1 MTDMATIAKESKALR
16 RALSRRRTQL
26 FVQQMVQNRMAMA
39 GVIIIAL
46 FVVMAVFGPLFRPFD
61 STMIASSRTEVFNAP
76 SWAHPLGTD
85 NLGRDVLG
93 YLMSGARSSLFVGIT
108 ATIISMVLGTLI
120 GIVAGYVGG
129 AVDNLLM
136 RITDF
141 FLVLPW
147 LPFCMVLA
155 AILGNSM
162 WNIILVIGLTG
173 WSSTARIIRAQALSV
188 KEQQYVERTVSVGAG
203 KWHVMFR
210 HILPN
215 VFPLVFSEAILIVSS
230 SILTETSLAFLGLG
244 DPTNPSWGT
253 MLNDAYSTG
262 AMTNGAWWYFITP
275 GLCVIL
281 VALGFTL
288 MGYAFDEILNPK
300 LKKR

>member
-1 MTDMATIAKESKALR
+1 MKGNRLSTTRRDLRKIKTKEFFKEVWHNKMAR
-16 RALSRRRTQL
+16 
-26 FVQQMVQNRMAMA
+26 V
-39 GVIIIAL
+39 GIIIIGF
-46 FVVMAVFGPLFRPFD
+46 FVLMAILGPLLMPFKTTEIAD
-61 STMIASSRTEVFNAP
+61 SRADVFNAP
-76 SWAHPLGTD
+76 SFEHLLGTD
-85 NLGRDVLG
+85 NQGRDVLA
-93 YLMSGARSSLFVGIT
+93 YLVNGARSSLMVGLT
-108 ATIISMVLGTLI
+108 ATIISMVLGTII
-120 GIVAGYVGG
+120 GIAAGYLGG
-129 AVDNLLM
+129 WIDNLLM
-136 RITDF
+136 RVTDF

-155 AILGNSM
+155 AILGNSV

-173 WSSTARIIRAQALSV
+173 WSSTARVIRAQTLSV
-188 KEQQYVERTVSVGAG
+188 KEQQYVERTVSIGAKKG
-203 KWHVMFR
+203 YIMMK

-215 VFPLVFSEAILIVSS
+215 VFPLVFSEGILIVSS

-262 AMTNGAWWYFITP
+262 AMTVGAWWYFITP
-275 GLCVIL
+275 GICVIL

-300 LKKR
+300 LKER

>member
-1 MTDMATIAKESKALR
+1 MYRLNRKTSVKRDLRKIKTKKFFEEVWANKMARIGL
-16 RALSRRRTQL
+16 
-26 FVQQMVQNRMAMA
+26 
-39 GVIIIAL
+39 VIIIL
-46 FVVMAVFGPLFRPFD
+46 FVIMAVVGPVLMPFKTTD
-61 STMIASSRTEVFNAP
+61 IAASREEVFNAP
-76 SWAHPLGTD
+76 SVKHILGTD
-85 NLGRDVLG
+85 NQGRDVLA
-93 YLMSGARSSLFVGIT
+93 YLVNGARSSLVVGLL
-108 ATIISMVLGTLI
+108 ATLISMFLGTII
-120 GIVAGYVGG
+120 GIVSGYMGG
-129 AVDNLLM
+129 WVDNLLM

-173 WSSTARIIRAQALSV
+173 WSSTARVIRAQTLSV
-188 KEQQYVERTVSVGAG
+188 KEQQYVERTISIGARKG
-203 KWHVMFR
+203 YIMLK

-262 AMTNGAWWYFITP
+262 AMTVGAWWYFITP

-300 LKKR
+300 LKER

>member
-1 MTDMATIAKESKALR
+1 MVNRRKRYETDRLKRDLRKLRTKQFLKEVWANKMARVGA
-16 RALSRRRTQL
+16 
-26 FVQQMVQNRMAMA
+26 
-39 GVIIIAL
+39 VIIGFFAL
-46 FVVMAVFGPLFRPFD
+46 MAIFGPILMPFKTTD
-61 STMIASSRTEVFNAP
+61 IASSRAEVFNQP
-76 SWAHPLGTD
+76 SFEHWLGTD
-85 NLGRDVLG
+85 NLGRDVLA
-93 YLMSGARSSLFVGIT
+93 YLVNGARSSLFVGLT
-108 ATIISMVLGTLI
+108 ATVISMVLGTLI
-120 GIVAGYVGG
+120 GITAGYMGSW
-129 AVDNLLM
+129 VDGLLM

-155 AILGNSM
+155 AILGNSV

-173 WSSTARIIRAQALSV
+173 WSSTARIIRAQTLSV
-188 KEQQYVERTVSVGAG
+188 KEQQYVERTQSIGAK
-203 KWHVMFR
+203 KWHIMTK

-262 AMTNGAWWYFITP
+262 AMTVGAWWYFVTP
-275 GLCVIL
+275 GVCVIL

-300 LKKR
+300 LKER

>member
-1 MTDMATIAKESKALR
+1 MGNRYDTERLRRNLQKTKTKQFCKDVWQNKMARVGLFIIGFFVLMAIFSPILMPFKTTDMGA
-16 RALSRRRTQL
+16 SRDL
-26 FVQQMVQNRMAMA
+26 
-39 GVIIIAL
+39 
-46 FVVMAVFGPLFRPFD
+46 
-61 STMIASSRTEVFNAP
+61 VFNAP
-76 SWAHPLGTD
+76 TFEHPLGTD
-85 NLGRDVLG
+85 NLGRDVLA
-93 YLMSGARSSLFVGIT
+93 YLVNGSRSSLFVGVT
-108 ATIISMVLGTLI
+108 ATMISMVLGTLI
-120 GIVAGYVGG
+120 GIAAGYLGG
-129 AVDNLLM
+129 WVDNILM

-155 AILGNSM
+155 AILGNSI

-173 WSSTARIIRAQALSV
+173 WSGTARIIRAQTLSV
-188 KEQQYVERTVSVGAG
+188 KEQQYVERTKSIGAG
-203 KWHVMFR
+203 KWHIMVK

-253 MLNDAYSTG
+253 MLNDAYCTG
-262 AMTNGAWWYFITP
+262 AMTVGAWWYFITP
-275 GLCVIL
+275 GVCVIL

>member
-1 MTDMATIAKESKALR
+1 MTQLSSESRALKRSLR
-16 RALSRRRTQL
+16 RRRLKELLSQIYKNTMARIGIYIILFFAL
-26 FVQQMVQNRMAMA
+26 MA
-39 GVIIIAL
+39 I
-46 FVVMAVFGPLFRPFD
+46 FGPIIMPFKTTD
-61 STMIASSRTEVFNAP
+61 IASSRADIFNPP
-76 SWAHPLGTD
+76 SAEHLLGTD
-85 NLGRDVLG
+85 NLGRDVLA

-108 ATIISMVLGTLI
+108 ATFISMVLGTFI
-120 GIVAGYVGG
+120 GITAGYIGG
-129 AVDNLLM
+129 WVDNLLM

-173 WSSTARIIRAQALSV
+173 WAGTARVIRAQTLSV
-188 KEQQYVERTVSVGAG
+188 KEQQYVERTVSIGAG
-203 KWHVMFR
+203 KWHIMLR

-215 VFPLVFSEAILIVSS
+215 VFPLVFSESILIISG

-275 GLCVIL
+275 GVCVIL

-288 MGYAFDEILNPK
+288 MGYAFDEILSPK
-300 LKKR
+300 LKTR

>member
-1 MTDMATIAKESKALR
+1 MAR
-16 RALSRRRTQL
+16 
-26 FVQQMVQNRMAMA
+26 V
-39 GVIIIAL
+39 GIIIIGI
-46 FVVMAVFGPLFRPFD
+46 FVLMAIIGPILMPFKTTD
-61 STMIASSRTEVFNAP
+61 IAASRAEVFNSP
-76 SWAHPLGTD
+76 SLQHLLGTD
-85 NLGRDVLG
+85 NQGRDVLA
-93 YLMSGARSSLFVGIT
+93 YLVNGSRSSLFVGLT

-120 GIVAGYVGG
+120 GVTAGYLGG
-129 AVDNLLM
+129 WVDNLLM

-155 AILGNSM
+155 SILGNSI

-173 WSSTARIIRAQALSV
+173 WSGTARIIRAQTLSV
-188 KEQQYVERTVSVGAG
+188 KEQPYVEREKSIGARNG
-203 KWHVMFR
+203 YIMMK

-215 VFPLVFSEAILIVSS
+215 IFPLVFAEAILIVSS

-253 MLNDAYSTG
+253 MLNDAYCTG
-262 AMTNGAWWYFITP
+262 AMTVGAWWYFITP
-275 GLCVIL
+275 GVCVIL

-300 LKKR
+300 LKER

>member
-1 MTDMATIAKESKALR
+1 MFGRMNDKELLR
-16 RALSRRRTQL
+16 RNLRRMRTKEFLKQ
-26 FVQQMVQNRMAMA
+26 VWANKMARM
-39 GVIIIAL
+39 GVIIIAFFTL
-46 FVVMAVFGPLFRPFD
+46 VAIFGPIIMPFKTTIMGA
-61 STMIASSRTEVFNAP
+61 SREMIFNPPSRE
-76 SWAHPLGTD
+76 HLLGTD
-85 NLGRDVLG
+85 NLGRDVLA
-93 YLMSGARSSLFVGIT
+93 YLVSGSRNSLFVGLT
-108 ATIISMVLGTLI
+108 ATLISMALGTLI
-120 GIVAGYVGG
+120 GVASGYMGG
-129 AVDNLLM
+129 WVDNILM

-155 AILGNSM
+155 AILGNSI

-173 WSSTARIIRAQALSV
+173 WAGTARVIRAQTLSV
-188 KEQQYVERTVSVGAG
+188 KEMQYVERMRSVGAG
-203 KWHVMFR
+203 RAHIMWK

-215 VFPLVFSEAILIVSS
+215 VFPLIFAEAILIVSG

-253 MLNDAYSTG
+253 MLNDAYSTD
-262 AMTNGAWWYFITP
+262 AMTIGAWWYFITP
-275 GLCVIL
+275 GVCVIL

-300 LKKR
+300 LKDR

>member
-1 MTDMATIAKESKALR
+1 MYRRNRLSTSRRDLR
-16 RALSRRRTQL
+16 RIRTRQ
-26 FVQQMVQNRMAMA
+26 FAAEVWQNKMARV
-39 GVIIIAL
+39 GVIIIAI
-46 FVVMAVFGPLFRPFD
+46 FVLMAVLGPMLMPFKTTDIAD
-61 STMIASSRTEVFNAP
+61 SREAIFNAP
-76 SWAHPLGTD
+76 SLEHLLGTD
-85 NLGRDVLG
+85 NQGRDVLA
-93 YLMSGARSSLFVGIT
+93 YLVNGARSSLMVGLT
-108 ATIISMVLGTLI
+108 ATVISMVLGTII
-120 GIVAGYVGG
+120 GIAAGYIGG
-129 AVDNLLM
+129 WVDNLLM
-136 RITDF
+136 RVTDF

-155 AILGNSM
+155 AILGNSV

-173 WSSTARIIRAQALSV
+173 WSSTARIIRAQTLSV
-188 KEQQYVERTVSVGAG
+188 KEQPYVERTVSIGAKKG
-203 KWHVMFR
+203 YIMVK

-215 VFPLVFSEAILIVSS
+215 VFPLVFSEGILIVSS

-262 AMTNGAWWYFITP
+262 AMTVGAWWYFITP
-275 GLCVIL
+275 GICVIL

>member
-1 MTDMATIAKESKALR
+1 MGRRYESEQLR
-16 RALSRRRTQL
+16 RNLRRVKTKE
-26 FVQQMVQNRMAMA
+26 FFKEVWANKMARV
-39 GVIIIAL
+39 GIIIIGFFAL
-46 FVVMAVFGPLFRPFD
+46 MAIVGPIMMPFKTTD
-61 STMIASSRTEVFNAP
+61 IAASRTEIFNAP
-76 SWAHPLGTD
+76 SMEHWLGTD
-85 NLGRDVLG
+85 NLGRDVLA
-93 YLMSGARSSLFVGIT
+93 YLINGSRSSLFVGLT
-108 ATIISMVLGTLI
+108 ATLIAMLLGTLI
-120 GIVAGYVGG
+120 GISAGYLGG
-129 AVDNLLM
+129 WVDTLLM

-155 AILGNSM
+155 SILGNSM

-173 WSSTARIIRAQALSV
+173 WCGTARIIRAQTLSV
-188 KEQQYVERTVSVGAG
+188 KEQQYVERTKSIGAG
-203 KWHVMFR
+203 KWHIMVK

-215 VFPLVFSEAILIVSS
+215 VFPLVFAEAILIVSS

-262 AMTNGAWWYFITP
+262 AMTVGAWWYFITP
-275 GLCVIL
+275 GVCVIM

-300 LKKR
+300 LKER

>member
-1 MTDMATIAKESKALR
+1 
-16 RALSRRRTQL
+16 
-26 FVQQMVQNRMAMA
+26 MV
-39 GVIIIAL
+39 GL
-46 FVVMAVFGPLFRPFD
+46 
-61 STMIASSRTEVFNAP
+61 
-76 SWAHPLGTD
+76 
-85 NLGRDVLG
+85 
-93 YLMSGARSSLFVGIT
+93 T
-108 ATIISMVLGTLI
+108 ATIISMVLGTII
-120 GIVAGYVGG
+120 GIAAGYLGG
-129 AVDNLLM
+129 WIDNLLM
-136 RITDF
+136 RVTDF

-155 AILGNSM
+155 AILGNSV

-173 WSSTARIIRAQALSV
+173 WSSTARVIRAQTLSV
-188 KEQQYVERTVSVGAG
+188 KEQQYVERTVSIGAKKG
-203 KWHVMFR
+203 YIMMK

-215 VFPLVFSEAILIVSS
+215 VFPLVFSEGILIVSS

-262 AMTNGAWWYFITP
+262 AMTVGAWWYFITP
-275 GLCVIL
+275 GICVIL

-300 LKKR
+300 LKER

>member
-1 MTDMATIAKESKALR
+1 MKNNSGSQLKRQLR
-16 RALSRRRTQL
+16 RRKARQ
-26 FVQQMVQNRMAMA
+26 FVRQVFQNRMATI
-39 GVIIIAL
+39 GVIIISFFL
-46 FVVMAVFGPLFRPFD
+46 LMAIFGPIFMPFRTTD
-61 STMIASSRTEVFNAP
+61 IASSRDAVFNPP
-76 SWAHPLGTD
+76 SAEHWLGTD
-85 NLGRDVLG
+85 NLGRDVLA
-93 YLMSGARSSLFVGIT
+93 YLMSGARISLFVGIVAT
-108 ATIISMVLGTLI
+108 AISMVLGTLV
-120 GIVAGYVGG
+120 GIVSGYCGG
-129 AVDNLLM
+129 RTDNVLM

-155 AILGNSM
+155 AILGNSI

-173 WSSTARIIRAQALSV
+173 WAGTARIIRAQTLSV
-188 KEQQYVERTVSVGAG
+188 REQQYVERTVSIGAG
-203 KWHVMFR
+203 KAHVMLR

-215 VFPLVFSEAILIVSS
+215 VFPLVFSETILVISS

-244 DPTNPSWGT
+244 DPTQPSWGM

-262 AMTNGAWWYFITP
+262 AMTSGAWWYFILP

-288 MGYAFDEILNPK
+288 IGYAFDEILNPK
-300 LKKR
+300 LRGR

>member
-1 MTDMATIAKESKALR
+1 MFSANRSEENIRRNLRQVKTKEFFKKLWANKMARI
-16 RALSRRRTQL
+16 
-26 FVQQMVQNRMAMA
+26 
-39 GVIIIAL
+39 GIIIVGFFILMAIIGPI
-46 FVVMAVFGPLFRPFD
+46 VMPFKTTD
-61 STMIASSRTEVFNAP
+61 IASSRDLVFNKP
-76 SWAHPLGTD
+76 SAEHWLGTD
-85 NLGRDVLG
+85 NNGRDVLA
-93 YLMSGARSSLFVGIT
+93 YLVNGARASLMVGIIATLISMCVGTIIGIT
-108 ATIISMVLGTLI
+108 A
-120 GIVAGYVGG
+120 GYTGG
-129 AVDNLLM
+129 WLDNVLM

-141 FLVLPW
+141 FMVLPW

-155 AILGNSM
+155 AILGTNV
-162 WNIILVIGLTG
+162 WNIILVIGITG
-173 WSSTARIIRAQALSV
+173 WTGTARVIRAQTLSV
-188 KEQQYVERTVSVGAG
+188 KEQQYVESTVSIVAG
-203 KWHVMFR
+203 KLHKMLK

-215 VFPLVFSEAILIVSS
+215 VFPLVFSESILIISS

-275 GLCVIL
+275 GICVIL

-300 LKKR
+300 LQKK

>member
-1 MTDMATIAKESKALR
+1 MIRLNRKSAVKRELQIIKTKQFFKEVWANKMAR
-16 RALSRRRTQL
+16 
-26 FVQQMVQNRMAMA
+26 V

-46 FVVMAVFGPLFRPFD
+46 FVLMAVLGPMIMPFK
-61 STMIASSRTEVFNAP
+61 TTEIAASKADAFNAP
-76 SWAHPLGTD
+76 SLEHLLGTD
-85 NLGRDVLG
+85 NQGRDVLA
-93 YLMSGARSSLFVGIT
+93 YLVNGARSSLMVGLT
-108 ATIISMVLGTLI
+108 ATIISMILGTVI
-120 GIVAGYVGG
+120 GIASGYLGG
-129 AVDNLLM
+129 WIDNLLM

-155 AILGNSM
+155 AILGNSI

-173 WSSTARIIRAQALSV
+173 WSSTARIIRAQTLSV
-188 KEQQYVERTVSVGAG
+188 KEQQYVERTVSIGAKKG
-203 KWHVMFR
+203 HIMFK

-244 DPTNPSWGT
+244 DPTNPSWGM

-262 AMTNGAWWYFITP
+262 AMTVGAWWYFITP
-275 GLCVIL
+275 GICVIL

-300 LKKR
+300 LKER

>member
-1 MTDMATIAKESKALR
+1 MIGMKRKSAVKRDLRKMKVKDFFKEVWENKMA
-16 RALSRRRTQL
+16 RAGL
-26 FVQQMVQNRMAMA
+26 
-39 GVIIIAL
+39 VIIL
-46 FVVMAVFGPLFRPFD
+46 FFVLMAVFGPMLMPFK
-61 STMIASSRTEVFNAP
+61 TTEIAASKAEAFNAP
-76 SWAHPLGTD
+76 SLTHLLGTD
-85 NLGRDVLG
+85 NQGRDVLA
-93 YLMSGARSSLFVGIT
+93 YLVNGARSSLAVGVT
-108 ATIISMVLGTLI
+108 ATMISMLLGTLI
-120 GIVAGYVGG
+120 GIAAGYLGG
-129 AVDNLLM
+129 WIDNILM

-155 AILGNSM
+155 AILGNSI

-173 WSSTARIIRAQALSV
+173 WSSTARVIRAQTLSV
-188 KEQQYVERTVSVGAG
+188 REQQYVERTKSIGGG
-203 KWHVMFR
+203 KAYIMVK

-262 AMTNGAWWYFITP
+262 AMTVGAWWYFITP
-275 GLCVIL
+275 GVCVIL

-300 LKKR
+300 LKER

>member
-1 MTDMATIAKESKALR
+1 MGRRYESEQLR
-16 RALSRRRTQL
+16 RNLRRVKTKE
-26 FVQQMVQNRMAMA
+26 FFKEVWANKMARV
-39 GVIIIAL
+39 GIIIIGFFAL
-46 FVVMAVFGPLFRPFD
+46 MAILGPIMMPFKTTD
-61 STMIASSRTEVFNAP
+61 IAASRTEIFNAP
-76 SWAHPLGTD
+76 SMEHWLGTD
-85 NLGRDVLG
+85 NLGRDVLA
-93 YLMSGARSSLFVGIT
+93 YLINGSRSSLFVGLT
-108 ATIISMVLGTLI
+108 ATLIAMLLGTLI
-120 GIVAGYVGG
+120 GISAGYLGG
-129 AVDNLLM
+129 WVDTILM

-155 AILGNSM
+155 SILGNSM

-173 WSSTARIIRAQALSV
+173 WCGTARIIRAQTLSV
-188 KEQQYVERTVSVGAG
+188 KEQQYVERTKSIGAG
-203 KWHVMFR
+203 KWHIMIK

-215 VFPLVFSEAILIVSS
+215 VFPLVFAEAILIVSS

-262 AMTNGAWWYFITP
+262 AMTVGAWWYFITP
-275 GLCVIL
+275 GVCVIM

-300 LKKR
+300 LKER

>member
-1 MTDMATIAKESKALR
+1 MRKNGALEAKRELR
-16 RALSRRRTQL
+16 RMRTEQ
-26 FVQQMVQNRMAMA
+26 FIKEVWANKMAKA
-39 GVIIIAL
+39 GIIIIGI
-46 FVVMAVFGPLFRPFD
+46 FVLTAVLGPMFMPFK
-61 STMIASSRTEVFNAP
+61 TTEIAASRTEVFNAP
-76 SWAHPLGTD
+76 SVYHLLGTD
-85 NLGRDVLG
+85 NQGRDVLA
-93 YLMSGARSSLFVGIT
+93 YLVNGARSSLAVGLT
-108 ATIISMVLGTLI
+108 ATIISMVLGTTI
-120 GIVAGYVGG
+120 GIAAGYIGRW
-129 AVDNLLM
+129 ADNLLM

-155 AILGNSM
+155 AILGNSI

-173 WSSTARIIRAQALSV
+173 WSGTARIIRAQTLSV
-188 KEQQYVERTVSVGAG
+188 KEQQYVERTVSIGAKKG
-203 KWHVMFR
+203 YIMAR

-262 AMTNGAWWYFITP
+262 AMTAGAWWYFITP
-275 GLCVIL
+275 GICVIL

>member
-1 MTDMATIAKESKALR
+1 MSESTKSTRSLKRSLR
-16 RALSRRRTQL
+16 RKKTRQFIR
-26 FVQQMVQNRMAMA
+26 QMFSNRMATF
-39 GVIIIAL
+39 GVIIIAFFIL
-46 FVVMAVFGPLFRPFD
+46 MAIVGPMILPFKTTD
-61 STMIASSRTEVFNAP
+61 IASSRDEVFNPP
-76 SWAHPLGTD
+76 SAEHWLGTD
-85 NLGRDVLG
+85 NLGRDVLA
-93 YLMSGARSSLFVGIT
+93 YLMSGARVSLFVGVV
-108 ATIISMVLGTLI
+108 ATVISMVLGTLV
-120 GIVAGYVGG
+120 GIVAGYSGG
-129 AVDNLLM
+129 TVDNVLM

-155 AILGNSM
+155 AILGNSV

-173 WSSTARIIRAQALSV
+173 WSGTARIIRAQTLSV
-188 KEQQYVERTVSVGAG
+188 KEQQYVERTVSVGAD
-203 KWHVMFR
+203 KAHVMFR

-215 VFPLVFSEAILIVSS
+215 VFPLVFSETILIISS

-244 DPTNPSWGT
+244 DPTRPSWGM

-262 AMTNGAWWYFITP
+262 AMTSGAWWYFILP
-275 GLCVIL
+275 GVCVIL

-300 LKKR
+300 LRGR

>member
-1 MTDMATIAKESKALR
+1 MMFSANRSEENIRRNLRQVKTKEFFRKLWANKMARI
-16 RALSRRRTQL
+16 
-26 FVQQMVQNRMAMA
+26 
-39 GVIIIAL
+39 GIII
-46 FVVMAVFGPLFRPFD
+46 VVFFILMAIIGPILMPFKTTD
-61 STMIASSRTEVFNAP
+61 IASSREMVFNKP
-76 SWAHPLGTD
+76 SAEHWLGTD
-85 NLGRDVLG
+85 NNGRDVLA
-93 YLMSGARSSLFVGIT
+93 YLVNGARASLMVGIIATLISMCVGTIIGIT
-108 ATIISMVLGTLI
+108 A
-120 GIVAGYVGG
+120 GYTGG
-129 AVDNLLM
+129 WLDNLLM

-141 FLVLPW
+141 FMVLPW

-155 AILGNSM
+155 AILGTNV
-162 WNIILVIGLTG
+162 WNIILVIGITG
-173 WSSTARIIRAQALSV
+173 WTGTARVIRAQTLSV
-188 KEQQYVERTVSVGAG
+188 KEQQYVERTVSIGAG
-203 KWHVMFR
+203 KLHIMMK

-215 VFPLVFSEAILIVSS
+215 VFPLVFSESILIISS

-275 GLCVIL
+275 GVCVIL

-300 LKKR
+300 LQKK

>member
-1 MTDMATIAKESKALR
+1 MFSANRSEENIRRNLRQVKTKEFFKKLWANKMARI
-16 RALSRRRTQL
+16 
-26 FVQQMVQNRMAMA
+26 
-39 GVIIIAL
+39 GIIIVGFFILMAIIGPI
-46 FVVMAVFGPLFRPFD
+46 VMPFKTTD
-61 STMIASSRTEVFNAP
+61 IASSRDLVFNKP
-76 SWAHPLGTD
+76 SAEHWLGTD
-85 NLGRDVLG
+85 NNGRDVLA
-93 YLMSGARSSLFVGIT
+93 YLVNGARASLMVGIIATLISMCVGTIIGIT
-108 ATIISMVLGTLI
+108 A
-120 GIVAGYVGG
+120 GYTGG
-129 AVDNLLM
+129 WLDNVLM

-141 FLVLPW
+141 FMVLPW

-155 AILGNSM
+155 AILGTNV
-162 WNIILVIGLTG
+162 WNIILVIGITG
-173 WSSTARIIRAQALSV
+173 WTGTARVIRAQTLSV
-188 KEQQYVERTVSVGAG
+188 KEQQYVERTVSIGAG
-203 KWHVMFR
+203 KLHIMLK

-215 VFPLVFSEAILIVSS
+215 VFPLVFSESILIISS

-275 GLCVIL
+275 GICVIL

-300 LKKR
+300 LQKK

>member
-1 MTDMATIAKESKALR
+1 MIRLNRKSAVKRELQIIKTKQFFKEVWANKMAR
-16 RALSRRRTQL
+16 
-26 FVQQMVQNRMAMA
+26 V
-39 GVIIIAL
+39 GVIIIAV
-46 FVVMAVFGPLFRPFD
+46 FVLMAVFGPMIMPFR
-61 STMIASSRTEVFNAP
+61 TTEIAASKADAFNAP
-76 SWAHPLGTD
+76 SLQHLLGTD
-85 NLGRDVLG
+85 NQGRDVLA
-93 YLMSGARSSLFVGIT
+93 YLVNGARSSLMVGLT
-108 ATIISMVLGTLI
+108 ATIISMILGTII
-120 GIVAGYVGG
+120 GIASGYLGG
-129 AVDNLLM
+129 WIDNLLM

-155 AILGNSM
+155 AILGNSI

-173 WSSTARIIRAQALSV
+173 WSSTARIIRAQTLSV
-188 KEQQYVERTVSVGAG
+188 KEQQYVERTVSIGA
-203 KWHVMFR
+203 KKSHIMFK

-244 DPTNPSWGT
+244 DPTNPSWGM

-262 AMTNGAWWYFITP
+262 AMTVGAWWYFITP
-275 GLCVIL
+275 GICVIL

-300 LKKR
+300 LKER

>member
-1 MTDMATIAKESKALR
+1 MKGNRLSTTRRDLRKIKTKEFFKEVWHNKMAR
-16 RALSRRRTQL
+16 
-26 FVQQMVQNRMAMA
+26 V
-39 GVIIIAL
+39 GIIIIGF
-46 FVVMAVFGPLFRPFD
+46 FVLMAILGPLLMPFKTTDLAD
-61 STMIASSRTEVFNAP
+61 SRADVFNAP
-76 SWAHPLGTD
+76 SFEHLLGTD
-85 NLGRDVLG
+85 NQGRDVLA
-93 YLMSGARSSLFVGIT
+93 YLVNGARSSLMVGLT
-108 ATIISMVLGTLI
+108 ATIISMVLGTII
-120 GIVAGYVGG
+120 GIAAGYLGG
-129 AVDNLLM
+129 WIDNLLM
-136 RITDF
+136 RVTDF

-155 AILGNSM
+155 AILGNSV

-173 WSSTARIIRAQALSV
+173 WSSTARVIRAQTLSV
-188 KEQQYVERTVSVGAG
+188 KEQQYVERTVSIGAKKG
-203 KWHVMFR
+203 YIMMK

-215 VFPLVFSEAILIVSS
+215 VFPLVFSEGILIVSS

-262 AMTNGAWWYFITP
+262 AMTVGAWWYFITP
-275 GLCVIL
+275 GICVIL

-300 LKKR
+300 LKER

>member
-1 MTDMATIAKESKALR
+1 MKNNSGSQLKRQLR
-16 RALSRRRTQL
+16 RRKARQ
-26 FVQQMVQNRMAMA
+26 FVRQVFQNRMATI
-39 GVIIIAL
+39 GVIIISFFLLMAI
-46 FVVMAVFGPLFRPFD
+46 FGPVFMPFRTTDIADSRDAVFNP
-61 STMIASSRTEVFNAP
+61 P
-76 SWAHPLGTD
+76 SPEHWLGTD
-85 NLGRDVLG
+85 NLGRDVLA
-93 YLMSGARSSLFVGIT
+93 YLMSGARISLFVGIVAT
-108 ATIISMVLGTLI
+108 AISMVLGTLV
-120 GIVAGYVGG
+120 GIVSGYCGG
-129 AVDNLLM
+129 RTDNVLM

-155 AILGNSM
+155 AILGNSI

-173 WSSTARIIRAQALSV
+173 WAGTARIIRAQTLSV
-188 KEQQYVERTVSVGAG
+188 REQQYVERTVSIGAG
-203 KWHVMFR
+203 KAHVMLR

-215 VFPLVFSEAILIVSS
+215 VFPLVFSETILVISS

-244 DPTNPSWGT
+244 DPTQPSWGM

-262 AMTNGAWWYFITP
+262 AMTSGAWWYFILP

-288 MGYAFDEILNPK
+288 IGYAFDEILNPK
-300 LKKR
+300 LRGR

>member
-1 MTDMATIAKESKALR
+1 MKSRYSDTESLR
-16 RALSRRRTQL
+16 RKLRIMKTKDFMKQVWANKMARLGLIIVAFFAL
-26 FVQQMVQNRMAMA
+26 MA
-39 GVIIIAL
+39 I
-46 FVVMAVFGPLFRPFD
+46 FGPILMPFRTT
-61 STMIASSRTEVFNAP
+61 TMAASREFIFNPP
-76 SWAHPLGTD
+76 SLEHILGTD
-85 NLGRDVLG
+85 NLGRDVLA
-93 YLMSGARSSLFVGIT
+93 YLVNGSRNSLMVGIS
-108 ATIISMVLGTLI
+108 ATIITIGLGTLI
-120 GIVAGYVGG
+120 GVTSGYIGG
-129 AVDNLLM
+129 WVDNLLM

-155 AILGNSM
+155 AILGNSI

-173 WSSTARIIRAQALSV
+173 WAGTARVIRAQTLSV
-188 KEQQYVERTVSVGAG
+188 KEQQYVERMVSVGAKKG
-203 KWHVMFR
+203 HIMWK

-215 VFPLVFSEAILIVSS
+215 VFPLVFAEAILIVSS

-253 MLNDAYSTG
+253 MLNDAFDTD
-262 AMTNGAWWYFITP
+262 AMTIGAWWFFITP
-275 GLCVIL
+275 GVCVIL

-300 LKKR
+300 LKER

>member
-1 MTDMATIAKESKALR
+1 MFQLGKSSTVKRELQTIKAKQFMRDVWNNKMARIGMIVIGVFVLTAVLGPILMPFKTTEIAASKAD
-16 RALSRRRTQL
+16 A
-26 FVQQMVQNRMAMA
+26 
-39 GVIIIAL
+39 
-46 FVVMAVFGPLFRPFD
+46 
-61 STMIASSRTEVFNAP
+61 FNAP
-76 SWAHPLGTD
+76 SLEHLLGTD
-85 NLGRDVLG
+85 NQGRDVLA
-93 YLMSGARSSLFVGIT
+93 YLVNGARSSLLVGLT
-108 ATIISMVLGTLI
+108 ATVISMVLGTLI
-120 GIVAGYVGG
+120 GIAAGYLGG
-129 AVDNLLM
+129 WVDNLLM

-155 AILGNSM
+155 AILGNRI

-173 WSSTARIIRAQALSV
+173 WSGTARIIRAQTLSV
-188 KEQQYVERTVSVGAG
+188 REQQYVERTVSLGA
-203 KWHVMFR
+203 KKSYIMVK

-262 AMTNGAWWYFITP
+262 AMTVGAWWYFITP
-275 GLCVIL
+275 GICVIL

-300 LKKR
+300 LKER

>member
-1 MTDMATIAKESKALR
+1 MDFSSESRALR
-16 RALSRRRTQL
+16 RTLRRRRGRE
-26 FVQQMVQNRMAMA
+26 FVRRTCGNRMARIGM
-39 GVIIIAL
+39 VIIVFFL
-46 FVVMAVFGPLFRPFD
+46 LMAVFGPMVMPFKTTD
-61 STMIASSRTEVFNAP
+61 IAASRAEIFNPP
-76 SWAHPLGTD
+76 SAAHLLGTD
-85 NLGRDVLG
+85 HQGRDVLA
-93 YLMSGARSSLFVGIT
+93 YLMSGARSSLFVGAT
-108 ATIISMVLGTLI
+108 ATVISMVLGTLI
-120 GIVAGYVGG
+120 GITAGYMGG
-129 AVDNLLM
+129 WVDMLLM

-173 WSSTARIIRAQALSV
+173 WAGTARVIRAQTLSI
-188 KEQQYVERTVSVGAG
+188 KEQQYVERTVSLGAG
-203 KWHVMFR
+203 KWHIMTR

-215 VFPLVFSEAILIVSS
+215 VFPLVFSESILIISS

-275 GLCVIL
+275 GVCVIL
-281 VALGFTL
+281 VALSFTL

-300 LKKR
+300 LETR

>member
-1 MTDMATIAKESKALR
+1 MFSANRSEENIRRNLRQIKTKEFFRKLWANKMARIGIVIVSV
-16 RALSRRRTQL
+16 
-26 FVQQMVQNRMAMA
+26 FVLMA
-39 GVIIIAL
+39 I
-46 FVVMAVFGPLFRPFD
+46 FGPILMPFKTTD
-61 STMIASSRTEVFNAP
+61 IAMTRAEVFNPP
-76 SWAHPLGTD
+76 SWKHLLGTD
-85 NLGRDVLG
+85 NNGRDVLA
-93 YLMSGARSSLFVGIT
+93 YLVNGARASLMVGVT
-108 ATIISMVLGTLI
+108 ATVISMVLGTTI
-120 GIVAGYVGG
+120 GITAGYTGG
-129 AVDNLLM
+129 WVDNLLM
-136 RITDF
+136 RVTDF
-141 FLVLPW
+141 FMVLPW

-155 AILGNSM
+155 AILGTSV

-173 WSSTARIIRAQALSV
+173 WSGTARVIRSQTLSV
-188 KEQQYVERTVSVGAG
+188 KEQTFVERTVSIGSG
-203 KWHVMFR
+203 KLHIMLK

-215 VFPLVFSEAILIVSS
+215 VFPLVFSESILIISS

-275 GLCVIL
+275 GVCVIL

-300 LKKR
+300 LQKR

>member
-1 MTDMATIAKESKALR
+1 MKGNRLSTTRRDLRKIKTKEFFKEVWYNKMAR
-16 RALSRRRTQL
+16 
-26 FVQQMVQNRMAMA
+26 V
-39 GVIIIAL
+39 GIIIIGF
-46 FVVMAVFGPLFRPFD
+46 FVLMAILGPLLMPFKTTDIAD
-61 STMIASSRTEVFNAP
+61 SRADVFNAP
-76 SWAHPLGTD
+76 SFEHLLGTD
-85 NLGRDVLG
+85 NQGRDVLA
-93 YLMSGARSSLFVGIT
+93 YLVNGARSSLMVGLT
-108 ATIISMVLGTLI
+108 ATIISMVLGTII
-120 GIVAGYVGG
+120 GIAAGYLGG
-129 AVDNLLM
+129 WIDNLLM
-136 RITDF
+136 RVTDF

-155 AILGNSM
+155 AILGNSV

-173 WSSTARIIRAQALSV
+173 WSSTARVIRAQTLSV
-188 KEQQYVERTVSVGAG
+188 KEQQYVERTVSIGAKKG
-203 KWHVMFR
+203 YIMMK

-215 VFPLVFSEAILIVSS
+215 VFPLVFSEGILIVSS

-262 AMTNGAWWYFITP
+262 AMTVGAWWYFITP
-275 GLCVIL
+275 GICVIL

-300 LKKR
+300 LKER

>member
-1 MTDMATIAKESKALR
+1 MNNLSESRALR
-16 RALSRRRTQL
+16 RELRRRRGREFIRSTL
-26 FVQQMVQNRMAMA
+26 GSHMARLGMGIIVFFILMA
-39 GVIIIAL
+39 I
-46 FVVMAVFGPLFRPFD
+46 FGPMVMPFKTTD
-61 STMIASSRTEVFNAP
+61 IASSRAEVFNPP
-76 SWAHPLGTD
+76 SAAHLLGTD
-85 NLGRDVLG
+85 NQGRDVLA
-93 YLMSGARSSLFVGIT
+93 YLMSGARTSLFVGAA
-108 ATIISMVLGTLI
+108 ATLISMVLGTMI
-120 GIVAGYVGG
+120 GITSGYIGG
-129 AVDNLLM
+129 WVDTLLM

-173 WSSTARIIRAQALSV
+173 WAGTARVIRAQTLSI
-188 KEQQYVERTVSVGAG
+188 KEQQYVERTVSLGAG
-203 KWHVMFR
+203 KWHIMMR

-215 VFPLVFSEAILIVSS
+215 VFPLVFSESILIISS

-244 DPTNPSWGT
+244 DPTSPSWGA

-262 AMTNGAWWYFITP
+262 AMTNGAWCYFIAP
-275 GLCVIL
+275 GVCVIL
-281 VALGFTL
+281 VTLSFTL

>member
-1 MTDMATIAKESKALR
+1 MSRRYDSEQLSRNLR
-16 RALSRRRTQL
+16 RVKTKEFFTEVWS
-26 FVQQMVQNRMAMA
+26 NKMARV
-39 GVIIIAL
+39 GIIIIGFFAL
-46 FVVMAVFGPLFRPFD
+46 MAILGPVFMPFKTTD
-61 STMIASSRTEVFNAP
+61 IATSREEIFNAP
-76 SWAHPLGTD
+76 SMEHLLGTD
-85 NLGRDVLG
+85 NLGRDVLA
-93 YLMSGARSSLFVGIT
+93 YLVNGSRSSLFVGLT
-108 ATIISMVLGTLI
+108 ATLIAMLLGTLI
-120 GIVAGYVGG
+120 GISAGYLGG
-129 AVDNLLM
+129 WVDTLLM

-155 AILGNSM
+155 SILGNSM

-173 WSSTARIIRAQALSV
+173 WCGTARIIRAQTLSV
-188 KEQQYVERTVSVGAG
+188 KEQQYVERTKSLGAG
-203 KWHVMFR
+203 KWHIMIK

-215 VFPLVFSEAILIVSS
+215 VFPLVFAEAILIVSS

-262 AMTNGAWWYFITP
+262 AMTAGAWWYFITP
-275 GLCVIL
+275 GVCVIV

-300 LKKR
+300 LKER

>member
-1 MTDMATIAKESKALR
+1 MKLSAESRALKRTLR
-16 RALSRRRTQL
+16 RRRSCDFFRQTYGNLMARIGMFIIL
-26 FVQQMVQNRMAMA
+26 F
-39 GVIIIAL
+39 
-46 FVVMAVFGPLFRPFD
+46 FVLMAVIGPMVMPFKTTD
-61 STMIASSRTEVFNAP
+61 IAASRADVFNAP
-76 SWAHPLGTD
+76 SAAHWLGTD
-85 NLGRDVLG
+85 NLGRDVLA
-93 YLMSGARSSLFVGIT
+93 YLMSGARSSLFVGVT

-120 GIVAGYVGG
+120 GITAGYMGG
-129 AVDNLLM
+129 WVDTLLM

-173 WSSTARIIRAQALSV
+173 WAGTARVIRAQTLSV
-188 KEQQYVERTVSVGAG
+188 KEQQYVERTVSLGAG
-203 KWHVMFR
+203 KWHIMLR

-215 VFPLVFSEAILIVSS
+215 VFPLVFSESILIISS

-262 AMTNGAWWYFITP
+262 AMNNGAWWYFVTSGI
-275 GLCVIL
+275 CVIL

>member
-1 MTDMATIAKESKALR
+1 MIANKRKSEVKSDLRKMRTKEFFKEVWANKMARFGICII
-16 RALSRRRTQL
+16 L
-26 FVQQMVQNRMAMA
+26 F
-39 GVIIIAL
+39 
-46 FVVMAVFGPLFRPFD
+46 FVLMAVLGPVLMPFK
-61 STMIASSRTEVFNAP
+61 TTEIAASRAEAFNTP
-76 SWAHPLGTD
+76 SLSHLLGTD
-85 NLGRDVLG
+85 NQGRDVLA
-93 YLMSGARSSLFVGIT
+93 YLVNGARSSLTVGIT
-108 ATIISMVLGTLI
+108 ATMISMVLGTVI
-120 GIVAGYVGG
+120 GIAAGYLGG
-129 AVDNLLM
+129 WIDNILM

-155 AILGNSM
+155 AILGNSI

-173 WSSTARIIRAQALSV
+173 WSGTARVIRAQTLSV
-188 KEQQYVERTVSVGAG
+188 REQQYVERTRSIGGRNAYIMA
-203 KWHVMFR
+203 K

-215 VFPLVFSEAILIVSS
+215 VFPLVFSEGILIVSS

-262 AMTNGAWWYFITP
+262 AMTVGAWWYFITP
-275 GLCVIL
+275 GICVIL

-300 LKKR
+300 LKER